1 MRFRKRIRVGLLAT
15 TMLVGL
21 GLAGCNSETTSSVE
35 EENEEVSFPV
45 EINEIEKGELVSELK
60 LNGNVMAGKVVPVLP
75 MLTGEVKAV
84 HVKNGDT
91 VKRNDV
97 IIEID
102 ATDVDLNISQARAG
116 LEAAEANLKSAKS
129 MREQSIKQAELQ
141 VQQAKDVLHM
151 INTASK
157 PDVPLD
163 DVPEELQGV
172 VDSLLDSN
180 MPTENDKKQA
190 ENAVKQAEMAL
201 QQARGTDQISAA
213 EASVKQAKVGVQMA
227 EQQKTHAVVR
237 APMAGEISNFNVT
250 VGEMVSPQSPLLQ
263 IVQMDEPIVQLNVNE
278 SVLANLQIGESV
290 DIHIRSLNQTYEG
303 QIKHIS
309 ILPVEQSRAYPVEI
323 ALTEPDEN
331 LRIGMLAEVLI
342 KPSFAV
348 EEILVPASAVTIEN
362 EERIVYVTSDGE
374 RVERRVITIKN
385 ETSEMYSVESGLAE
399 GEYVVVRGT
408 HQLYDGALINIRN
421 DIGQLF
427 GPQSEESIND
437 EEEQS
442 EDEIKDDDIDDEEEN
457 DEDTEDADNE
467 ETEQNDA

>member
-1 MRFRKRIRVGLLAT
+1 MRFRKRIGVGLLAT
-15 TMLVGL
+15 TMIVGL

-45 EINEIEKGELVSELK
+45 EISKIEKGELVSELK

-278 SVLANLQIGESV
+278 SVLANLQVGESV

-303 QIKHIS
+303 QIRHIS
-309 ILPVEQSRAYPVEI
+309 ILPAEQSRAYPVEI

-348 EEILVPASAVTIEN
+348 EDILVPASAVTIEN

-399 GEYVVVRGT
+399 GEYVVIRGT

-421 DIGQLF
+421 DIGQSF

-437 EEEQS
+437 EEQN
-442 EDEIKDDDIDDEEEN
+442 EDEEDDNVDDEEN
-457 DEDTEDADNE
+457 TEEADSE